1 MSSLSQMQGRRTHC
15 QVAEVP
21 FALPLYEGVKGQ
33 SRDARVSAFLLDEAL
48 HHFLHLHLSRPCES
62 CMAC

>member
-1 MSSLSQMQGRRTHC
+1 MSGLSQMQGRRSHG

-21 FALPLYEGVKGQ
+21 FALPLYGGVKGQ
-33 SRDARVSAFLLDEAL
+33 SRDARVSACLLDDAL
-48 HHFLHLHLSRPCES
+48 QHFLHLHLIRPRES